1 MDVVKRRLCQNK
13 KETNIEKTGIKY
25 WRVPNTPIKIY
36 DTATAAAAADVAVE
50 RNLFYFHATVR

>member
-1 MDVVKRRLCQNK
+1 MSLKEDFAKNK
-13 KETNIEKTGIKY
+13 KETNIEKIGIKY

-36 DTATAAAAADVAVE
+36 DTATAAAADVAVE

>member
-1 MDVVKRRLCQNK
+1 MLLKEDFAKNK
-13 KETNIEKTGIKY
+13 KQTNIEKIGIKY

-36 DTATAAAAADVAVE
+36 DTAADVAVE